1 MGLFLARTV
10 LATYYLI
17 SWLFSMFTSFVPVH
31 HDNSMMSIGIS
42 VFVIISHY
50 KTIVLASSSVKASP
64 AISLALALAFKS
76 ALFSC
81 LSALA
86 FSFLGLIP
94 SPLVGL
100 MLAGITWLIAGA
112 VLVFSLFWKG
122 KTRESVPYRMI
133 QAGLGLVAGAL
144 AYGMAGTGEV
154 LEISISN
161 PGVIIEI
168 PVWARVLLFY
178 MVAMFFPKWWKM
190 AWRYRRT
197 RIDYVATLIA
207 IVWVLLLVTILKLQL
222 IHALAF
228 AFAVII
234 VQAVAL
240 KTKRMPR
247 LGR

>member
-1 MGLFLARTV
+1 
-10 LATYYLI
+10 
-17 SWLFSMFTSFVPVH
+17 
-31 HDNSMMSIGIS
+31 
-42 VFVIISHY
+42 
-50 KTIVLASSSVKASP
+50 
-64 AISLALALAFKS
+64 
-76 ALFSC
+76 
-81 LSALA
+81 
-86 FSFLGLIP
+86 
-94 SPLVGL
+94 
-100 MLAGITWLIAGA
+100 
-112 VLVFSLFWKG
+112 
-122 KTRESVPYRMI
+122 
-133 QAGLGLVAGAL
+133 
-144 AYGMAGTGEV
+144 MAGTGEV

-161 PGVIIEI
+161 PVVIIEI

-228 AFAVII
+228 VFAVII

-240 KTKRMPR
+240 KTKRQPK